1 MSNRGIAM
9 KSLYTIFALLVLTS
23 TSVWAQ
29 KTYQSTEDSKVVV
42 KGTSTV
48 HDWESKVEEFSVEI
62 TIDESDNESLSIQ
75 SLKFIAEAKSVKEG
89 KRIMDNK
96 TKDALKAK
104 DFPQITFTMSE
115 LGEVTAESV
124 AVKGTL
130 TIAGVSNE
138 VELTASYSTGN
149 LLTINGSYPLLMSDY
164 GIDPPTAMMGSLKTG
179 DEVTLEFELTL
190 TEK

>member
-1 MSNRGIAM
+1 M
-9 KSLYTIFALLVLTS
+9 KSLYTTLALLLIVS
-23 TSVWAQ
+23 SSAFAQ
-29 KTYQSTEDSKVVV
+29 KKYQSTGDSKVVV
-42 KGTSTV
+42 LGTSTV
-48 HDWESKVEEFSVEI
+48 HDWESKVEKFSVEM
-62 TIDESDNESLSIQ
+62 TIDETDNANLTIQ
-75 SLKFIAEAKSVKEG
+75 SLEFIAEANSVKEG

-115 LGEVTAESV
+115 LGEVTTESV
-124 AVKGTL
+124 TVKGTL
-130 TIAGVSNE
+130 TIAGVSND
-138 VELTASYSTGN
+138 VELTAAYSSAGDNFVVT
-149 LLTINGSYPLLMSDY
+149 GSYPLLMSDY

>member
-1 MSNRGIAM
+1 M
-9 KSLYTIFALLVLTS
+9 KSLYTTLALLLILS
-23 TSVWAQ
+23 SSALAQ
-29 KTYQSTEDSKVVV
+29 KTYQSTEDSKVIV

-48 HDWESKVEEFSVEI
+48 HDWESKVEEFSVEM
-62 TIDESDNESLSIQ
+62 TIDESDNESLTIQ

-96 TKDALKAK
+96 TKEALKAK
-104 DFPQITFTMSE
+104 DFPQITFTMTE
-115 LGEVTAESV
+115 MGEVTAESV
-124 AVKGTL
+124 TVKGTL

-149 LLTINGSYPLLMSDY
+149 LLAINGSYPLLMSDY

-190 TEK
+190 TEI